1 MDQARRIAQ
10 WVLAAT
16 LLLCSVLIAVRA
28 LVGPLIIKSP
38 MNVEGWFGL
47 SAILLAF
54 LPIAFLPTVFLPS
67 RDRWQQASS
76 MGGLVRGQAEA
87 LQVSL
92 AKGAVVPQRDNLNRW
107 DAFAVFAI
115 VFLVA
120 AVFWRAADFYF
131 LSDDFIL
138 LKYARSFSYN
148 FHTLFATPGGDG
160 FYRPLAYVSM
170 ALTSAWAGVNPAYW
184 HWIGIALHAV
194 NSILVF
200 FLAWTLGLPRF
211 ASAFAAAL
219 FAVHGTRPEAV
230 IWVATRSDLLATFFV
245 LIALI
250 TFILAWNEARWSL
263 LLRVVSLLSMFLAF
277 LSKESSYT
285 LPLALVVFLA
295 SNGGLR
301 TRRGWYSLAPFFAV
315 AAGMLA
321 WRWILFGGIGGY
333 LNAAGQPEAL
343 SLGVLSVLKT
353 FALRLWAVLFFP
365 INWSRQ
371 PGLVFG
377 IVMVFYLV
385 ALLWLLKAQVT
396 WRDVLVPVGFL
407 LVLALPP
414 LSQLLIGPDL
424 QKARFLYLP
433 AVGFCLLLAAMV
445 QHLRMRSKWVVS
457 MAIVVFNLAA
467 LFHNMTA
474 WEYASQKARAAC
486 GVAAA
491 CAMGERK
498 VVGLPGSLNGVYF
511 FANGFPE
518 CVEMRQKPVAGSQ
531 SSCVLSWDATTDE
544 LSRR

>member
-10 WVLAAT
+10 WVLATA
-16 LLLCSVLIAVRA
+16 LLLCGLLIVSRA
-28 LVGPLIIKSP
+28 LMGPLIIKSP

-47 SAILLAF
+47 SAILLA
-54 LPIAFLPTVFLPS
+54 LTLVNRRPLADARGSEAFGRWDVF
-67 RDRWQQASS
+67 A
-76 MGGLVRGQAEA
+76 
-87 LQVSL
+87 
-92 AKGAVVPQRDNLNRW
+92 GAVI
-107 DAFAVFAI
+107 AC
-115 VFLVA
+115 LVA
-120 AVFWRAADFYF
+120 SAFYRAANFYF

-160 FYRPLAYVSM
+160 FYRPLAYASM
-170 ALTSAWAGVNPAYW
+170 AWTSALADVNPAYW
-184 HWIGIALHAV
+184 HWIGFALHAV

-200 FLAWTLGLPRF
+200 CLAWTLGLPRL

-219 FAVHGTRPEAV
+219 FALHGTRPEAV
-230 IWVATRSDLLATFFV
+230 IWVATRSDLLATLFV

-250 TFILAWNEARWSL
+250 TFILSRGSL
-263 LLRVVSLLSMFLAF
+263 LLGAVSLLSMFLGF

-285 LPLALVVFLA
+285 VPLVLVVFLA
-295 SNGGLR
+295 SNGGLG
-301 TRRGWYSLAPFFAV
+301 TRRGWFSLAPFFAV

-343 SLGVLSVLKT
+343 SLGVMSVLKT

-371 PGLVFG
+371 PGLLFG
-377 IVMVFYLV
+377 IVMVFYLA
-385 ALLWLLKAQVT
+385 ALLWLLKARMR
-396 WRDVLVPVGFL
+396 WRDVLPPIGFL

-424 QKARFLYLP
+424 QKGRFLYLP
-433 AVGFCLLLAAMV
+433 SVGFCLLLAGMV
-445 QHLRMRSKWVVS
+445 RHLKMKSQWVVS
-457 MAIVVFNLAA
+457 IAIIVFNLAA
-467 LFHNMTA
+467 LLHNMMA

-486 GVAAA
+486 GVAAS
-491 CAMGERK
+491 CAMRETQ
-498 VVGLPGSLNGVYF
+498 VLGLPGSLNGVYF

-518 CVEMRQKPVAGSQ
+518 CVEMQQRGNAGARE
-531 SSCVLSWDATTDE
+531 SCVLSWDATTDE
-544 LSRR
+544 LLRR

>member
-10 WVLAAT
+10 RVLATA
-16 LLLCSVLIAVRA
+16 LLLCGLLIAGRT
-28 LVGPLIIKSP
+28 LLGPLIIKSP

-47 SAILLAF
+47 SAILLAL
-54 LPIAFLPTVFLPS
+54 LPIVFLPS
-67 RDRWQQASS
+67 RDR
-76 MGGLVRGQAEA
+76 
-87 LQVSL
+87 
-92 AKGAVVPQRDNLNRW
+92 KGAVVPQRDNLNRW

-115 VFLVA
+115 AFLVA

-138 LKYARSFSYN
+138 LKYARSFSYS

-160 FYRPLAYVSM
+160 FYRPLAYTSM
-170 ALTSAWAGVNPAYW
+170 AWTSGWAGVNPAYW
-184 HWIGIALHAV
+184 HWIGFALHAV

-200 FLAWTLGLPRF
+200 CLARALGLPRL

-245 LIALI
+245 LIALVA
-250 TFILAWNEARWSL
+250 FILSWNGARWSL
-263 LLRVVSLLSMFLAF
+263 LLRAVSLLSMLLAF

-285 LPLALVVFLA
+285 VPLVLVVFLA

-301 TRRGWYSLAPFFAV
+301 TGRGWYSLAPFFAV
-315 AAGMLA
+315 AAGMWA

-333 LNAAGQPEAL
+333 LNSAGQPEAL
-343 SLGVLSVLKT
+343 SLGVMSVLKT

-365 INWSRQ
+365 ISWSRQ
-371 PGLVFG
+371 PGLVVG
-377 IVMVFYLV
+377 IVMVLYLV
-385 ALLWLLKAQVT
+385 ALLWLLRARVA
-396 WRDVLVPVGFL
+396 WRDVLLPIGFL

-433 AVGFCLLLAAMV
+433 SAGFCLLLAAMV
-445 QHLRMRSKWVVS
+445 QHLRMRSQWVVS
-457 MAIVVFNLAA
+457 IAIVAFNLVA

-486 GVAAA
+486 GVAAS
-491 CAMGERK
+491 CAVGETQ
-498 VVGLPGSLNGVYF
+498 VLGLPGSLNGVYF

-518 CVEMRQKPVAGSQ
+518 CVEMQQKENAGAR
-531 SSCVLSWDATTDE
+531 SCVLSWDATTDE
-544 LSRR
+544 LARR

>member
-10 WVLAAT
+10 WVLATA
-16 LLLCSVLIAVRA
+16 LLFCGALIAWRTLA
-28 LVGPLIIKSP
+28 GPLIIKSP

-47 SAILLAF
+47 STILLAY
-54 LPIAFLPTVFLPS
+54 LPMVFLPR
-67 RDRWQQASS
+67 RDR
-76 MGGLVRGQAEA
+76 
-87 LQVSL
+87 
-92 AKGAVVPQRDNLNRW
+92 KGAVGPQRDNLNHW

-115 VFLVA
+115 AFLVA
-120 AVFWRAADFYF
+120 AVFSRAANFYF

-148 FHTLFATPGGDG
+148 FHALFATPGGDG
-160 FYRPLAYVSM
+160 FYRPLAYASM
-170 ALTSAWAGVNPAYW
+170 AWTSAWAGVNPANW
-184 HWIGIALHAV
+184 HWIGFAMHAA

-200 FLAWTLGLPRF
+200 FLAWTLGLPRL

-250 TFILAWNEARWSL
+250 TFILSGNEARWPL
-263 LLRVVSLLSMFLAF
+263 LLQAVSLSSMFLAF

-285 LPLALVVFLA
+285 VPLVLVVFLA
-295 SNGGLR
+295 ANGGLR

-315 AAGMLA
+315 AAGMFV

-333 LNAAGQPEAL
+333 LDAAGQPEAL

-377 IVMVFYLV
+377 IVTVFYLV
-385 ALLWLLKAQVT
+385 ALLWLLKTRVT
-396 WRDVLVPVGFL
+396 RRDVLLPIGFL
-407 LVLALPP
+407 FALALPP

-433 AVGFCLLLAAMV
+433 SVGFCLLLAAMV
-445 QHLRMRSKWVVS
+445 QHLKTKSQWMVS
-457 MAIVVFNLAA
+457 MTIVVFNVVV

-474 WEYASQKARAAC
+474 WEYAFQRARAAC
-486 GVAAA
+486 SVAAS
-491 CAMGERK
+491 CAMGGTQ
-498 VVGLPGSLNGVYF
+498 VLGLPGSLNGVYF

-518 CVEMRQKPVAGSQ
+518 CVEMQQKGNAEVREP
-531 SSCVLSWDATTDE
+531 CVLVWNADTDE
-544 LSRR
+544 LSHR

>member
-1 MDQARRIAQ
+1 MRIAR
-10 WVLAAT
+10 WVFAASLLFCGLVIACRT
-16 LLLCSVLIAVRA
+16 LF
-28 LVGPLIIKSP
+28 GPLIIKSP
-38 MNVEGWFGL
+38 MNVEGCFGL

-54 LPIAFLPTVFLPS
+54 LPTVFLPTVFLPTVFLPS
-67 RDRWQQASS
+67 RDRK
-76 MGGLVRGQAEA
+76 E
-87 LQVSL
+87 
-92 AKGAVVPQRDNLNRW
+92 AVVPKWINLNRW

-115 VFLVA
+115 AFLVA
-120 AVFWRAADFYF
+120 SAFYRAADFYF

-138 LKYARSFSYN
+138 LKYAQSFSYN
-148 FHTLFATPGGDG
+148 FRTLFATPGGDG

-170 ALTSAWAGVNPAYW
+170 ALTSAWAGLNPAYW
-184 HWIGIALHAV
+184 HWLGFALHAA

-200 FLAWTLGLPRF
+200 CLARVLGLPRL

-230 IWVATRSDLLATFFV
+230 IWVATRSDLLATLFV

-250 TFILAWNEARWSL
+250 TFILSRGSL

-285 LPLALVVFLA
+285 VPLVLVVFLA

-301 TRRGWYSLAPFFAV
+301 TRRGWYSLVPFFVV

-333 LNAAGQPEAL
+333 LNSAGQPEAL
-343 SLGVLSVLKT
+343 SLGVMSVLKT

-365 INWSRQ
+365 INWSHQ

-385 ALLWLLKAQVT
+385 ALVWLLKAQVA
-396 WRDVLVPVGFL
+396 WSDLLLPIGFL

-433 AVGFCLLLAAMV
+433 SVGFCLLLAAMA
-445 QHLRMRSKWVVS
+445 QHLKTKSQWVVS
-457 MAIVVFNLAA
+457 IAIVVFNLAA
-467 LFHNMTA
+467 LLHNMTA

-486 GVAAA
+486 SVAAK
-491 CAMGERK
+491 CAT
-498 VVGLPGSLNGVYF
+498 VVSGVPGSLNGVYF

-518 CVEMRQKPVAGSQ
+518 CVEMQQKRAGGPQ
-531 SSCVLSWDATTDE
+531 SSCVLTWDANTDE
-544 LSRR
+544 LSNR

>member
-1 MDQARRIAQ
+1 MVQARRIAQ
-10 WVLAAT
+10 WVLTGA
-16 LLLCSVLIAVRA
+16 LLLCGLLIASRTLA
-28 LVGPLIIKSP
+28 GPFSVKSP

-47 SAILLAF
+47 SAILVAL
-54 LPIAFLPTVFLPS
+54 LPS
-67 RDRWQQASS
+67 RDR
-76 MGGLVRGQAEA
+76 
-87 LQVSL
+87 
-92 AKGAVVPQRDNLNRW
+92 KGAVGPQRNNLNRW

-115 VFLVA
+115 ACLVA
-120 AVFWRAADFYF
+120 SAFWRAADFYF

-160 FYRPLAYVSM
+160 FYRPLAYASM
-170 ALTSAWAGVNPAYW
+170 AWASAWAGVNPAYW
-184 HWIGIALHAV
+184 HWIGFALHAV

-200 FLAWTLGLPRF
+200 FLAWTLGLPRL

-230 IWVATRSDLLATFFV
+230 IWVATRSDLLASFFV

-250 TFILAWNEARWSL
+250 TFILSWNGARWSL
-263 LLRVVSLLSMFLAF
+263 LLRVLSLLSMFLAF

-285 LPLALVVFLA
+285 VPLVLMAFLA

-315 AAGMLA
+315 AGGMLV

-333 LNAAGQPEAL
+333 LNSAGQPEAL

-365 INWSRQ
+365 INWSQQ
-371 PGLVFG
+371 PDLVFG
-377 IVMVFYLV
+377 IVTVFYLV
-385 ALLWLLKAQVT
+385 ALLWLLKAQVA
-396 WRDVLVPVGFL
+396 WRDVLLPIGFL

-433 AVGFCLLLAAMV
+433 SVGFCLLLAAMV
-445 QHLRMRSKWVVS
+445 QHLKTRSQWVVS
-457 MAIVVFNLAA
+457 VAIVVFNLAA
-467 LFHNMTA
+467 LLHNMTA

-486 GVAAA
+486 NVAAK
-491 CAMGERK
+491 CAT
-498 VVGLPGSLNGVYF
+498 VVSGVPGSLNGVYF

-518 CVEMRQKPVAGSQ
+518 CVEMQRNGDVGSQ
-531 SSCVLSWDATTDE
+531 SSCVLSWDPNTDE

>member
-1 MDQARRIAQ
+1 MDQARRIAR
-10 WVLAAT
+10 WVLAAA
-16 LLLCSVLIAVRA
+16 LLLCGMLIAART
-28 LVGPLIIKSP
+28 LLGPLIIKSP

-47 SAILLAF
+47 SAILLVF
-54 LPIAFLPTVFLPS
+54 LPIVFLPS
-67 RDRWQQASS
+67 RDRK
-76 MGGLVRGQAEA
+76 E
-87 LQVSL
+87 
-92 AKGAVVPQRDNLNRW
+92 AVVPQRYNLNRW

-115 VFLVA
+115 ACLVA
-120 AVFWRAADFYF
+120 GAFYRAASFYF

-160 FYRPLAYVSM
+160 FYRPVAYASM
-170 ALTSAWAGVNPAYW
+170 ALTSAWAGVNPSHW
-184 HWIGIALHAV
+184 HWIGFALHAV

-200 FLAWTLGLPRF
+200 FLAWTLGLPRL

-230 IWVATRSDLLATFFV
+230 IWIATRSDLLATFFV

-250 TFILAWNEARWSL
+250 TFILSWNEARWSL
-263 LLRVVSLLSMFLAF
+263 LLRAVSLLSMFLAF

-285 LPLALVVFLA
+285 VPLVLMVFVA

-333 LNAAGQPEAL
+333 LNSAGQPEAL
-343 SLGVLSVLKT
+343 SLGVMPVLKT

-377 IVMVFYLV
+377 IVMVFYLG
-385 ALLWLLKAQVT
+385 ALLWLLKSQVA

-433 AVGFCLLLAAMV
+433 SVGFCLLLAVMV
-445 QHLRMRSKWVVS
+445 QHLKTKSQWVVS
-457 MAIVVFNLAA
+457 VAIITFNLAA
-467 LFHNMTA
+467 LFHNMTL
-474 WEYASQKARAAC
+474 WEYASLKARVAC
-486 GVAAA
+486 SVAAS
-491 CAMGERK
+491 CAMGETK
-498 VVGLPGSLNGVYF
+498 VLGLPGSLNGVYF

-518 CVEMRQKPVAGSQ
+518 CVEMQQKGNAGAR
-531 SSCVLSWDATTDE
+531 SCVLAWDTNTDE
-544 LSRR
+544 LSDQKSR